1 MELGTLFLEFT
12 KSRHG
17 EVSAWLGVSF
27 GTVTDGARKAGTCFF
42 NMNFMTLTATLT
54 KSEFVVEAVNGHGAC
69 YHFQVY
75 FFSEFSFLFYNS
87 SKLSCCPLPNRTQ
100 LYYI

>member
-27 GTVTDGARKAGTCFF
+27 GTVTDGARIAGRCFF
-42 NMNFMTLTATLT
+42 NMNFTTLTTILA
-54 KSEFVVEAVNGHGAC
+54 KSEFVVEAVDGHSAC
-69 YHFQVY
+69 CHF
-75 FFSEFSFLFYNS
+75 
-87 SKLSCCPLPNRTQ
+87 
-100 LYYI
+100 